1 MEGSCLLTRIFY
13 CSVFGID
20 YYLYDRS
27 TEISKLDQP
36 LKSFN
41 LFCIKIQEHRE
52 KHQHGGQSSLNSE
65 FYIKQSDLFDYPV
78 YIPEVCDVL
87 NIALSELPAILT
99 VQDIAEVLLHV
110 KHGPIFICWI
120 VANFPDCFYDGK
132 L

>member
-1 MEGSCLLTRIFY
+1 M
-13 CSVFGID
+13 
-20 YYLYDRS
+20 
-27 TEISKLDQP
+27 
-36 LKSFN
+36 
-41 LFCIKIQEHRE
+41 
-52 KHQHGGQSSLNSE
+52 NSE

>member
-1 MEGSCLLTRIFY
+1 M
-13 CSVFGID
+13 
-20 YYLYDRS
+20 
-27 TEISKLDQP
+27 
-36 LKSFN
+36 
-41 LFCIKIQEHRE
+41 KIQEHRD
-52 KHQHGGQSSLNSE
+52 KQHGGQTTINSE

-120 VANFPDCFYDGK
+120 VANFPDCFYDGESEHFSN
-132 L
+132 LILGSE

>member
-1 MEGSCLLTRIFY
+1 M
-13 CSVFGID
+13 
-20 YYLYDRS
+20 
-27 TEISKLDQP
+27 
-36 LKSFN
+36 
-41 LFCIKIQEHRE
+41 KIQEHRD
-52 KHQHGGQSSLNSE
+52 KQHGGQTTINSE

-132 L
+132 FKLFSYQIFLTLQSKKNLFSTYRYLI

>member
-1 MEGSCLLTRIFY
+1 MLIFVWL
-13 CSVFGID
+13 S
-20 YYLYDRS
+20 S
-27 TEISKLDQP
+27 
-36 LKSFN
+36 
-41 LFCIKIQEHRE
+41 CIKIQEHRE
-52 KHQHGGQSSLNSE
+52 KQHTVQTSINSE

-132 L
+132 